1 MRAVCSA
8 HDRFTGGFAGGTL
21 VPMADLLDRLR
32 EVMELRGWTPY
43 ELANKAGLGDS
54 HVSNWLRRGVKRP
67 DFETVRKLAAAA
79 GVRDEWLREGI
90 GPRDL
95 PTFNEHKAP
104 ASMQARENFEGSLVV
119 ARVKRPQYGDYL
131 WQAIADGDPL
141 MVAPMTPGLLV
152 ALADALVDH
161 IPAPTPQPDKPGT

>member
-1 MRAVCSA
+1 
-8 HDRFTGGFAGGTL
+8 
-21 VPMADLLDRLR
+21 MADLLERLR

-43 ELANKAGLGDS
+43 EMATKAGLGDS

-67 DFETVRKLAAAA
+67 DSEAVRKIAAAA
-79 GVRDEWLREGI
+79 GVRDQWLREGV

-95 PTFNEHKAP
+95 PAFNEHAAP

-161 IPAPTPQPDKPGT
+161 IPAPAPQPGKPRT